1 MNTILRKEAW
11 LDHVNSWKKSGLS
24 ISEYCTEKGLKSSSF
39 HYWIR
44 KAGKETFQCTGTGR
58 FSLESGPFRYS

>member
-1 MNTILRKEAW
+1 MSTILRKENW

-24 ISEYCTEKGLKSSSF
+24 INKCCKENGLKSSSF

-44 KAGKETFQCTGTGR
+44 KAGREDPDLPEWKV
-58 FSLESGPFRYS
+58 L